1 MNLFQD
7 AEAREKL
14 ATLEKRV
21 ADLADIVRQLNESL
35 GGALDRIE
43 ALERAKE
50 RPRSHFTR

>member
-7 AEAREKL
+7 GEAREKI